1 VSAALKRVHSP
12 FSEYFKAWLRIDDQ
26 DWVSLMFI
34 NLDQAIT
41 EGYLS
46 RILFIKVQTQCPA
59 KQKVEE
65 SLQYKTN
72 QSVASHGVT

>member
-1 VSAALKRVHSP
+1 M
-12 FSEYFKAWLRIDDQ
+12 DDQ
-26 DWVSLMFI
+26 DWVSLSFI
-34 NLDQAIT
+34 NLDPAIT

-59 KQKVEE
+59 KPKVEE

-72 QSVASHGVT
+72 QSVAGHGVS

>member
-1 VSAALKRVHSP
+1 MS
-12 FSEYFKAWLRIDDQ
+12 
-26 DWVSLMFI
+26 I

-59 KQKVEE
+59 KPKVVE
-65 SLQYKTN
+65 SLQYRTN
-72 QSVASHGVT
+72 KSMASYGVA

>member
-1 VSAALKRVHSP
+1 MS
-12 FSEYFKAWLRIDDQ
+12 
-26 DWVSLMFI
+26 I

-59 KQKVEE
+59 KPKVVE
-65 SLQYKTN
+65 SLQYRTN
-72 QSVASHGVT
+72 KSMASHGVA

>member
-1 VSAALKRVHSP
+1 MVK
-12 FSEYFKAWLRIDDQ
+12 DDQ
-26 DWVSLMFI
+26 DWLSLMSI

-59 KQKVEE
+59 KQKVVE

-72 QSVASHGVT
+72 KSMASHGVV